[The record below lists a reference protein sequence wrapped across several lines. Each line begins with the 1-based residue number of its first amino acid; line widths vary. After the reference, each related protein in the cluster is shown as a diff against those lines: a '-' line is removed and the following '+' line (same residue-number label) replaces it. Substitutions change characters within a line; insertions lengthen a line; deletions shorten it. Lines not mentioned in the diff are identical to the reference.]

1 MTANLKLKG
10 IIVPIVSPFDKHG
23 KLDVEALEDLIEFLI
38 EAGVHGIFPAGTT
51 GEGPLLRQA
60 ERYLLAEKTIEK
72 VANRVPVIIHSGA
85 VSTKET
91 LELSNHAKTIG
102 AQAVAIIPPFYFSY
116 GEQALYEFYAKLAT
130 ELEDFP
136 IFLYNN
142 PGVGNANKLSYQLSN
157 KLLQK
162 YSNIIGMKDS
172 SGSLDLLLQLSE
184 EFKNF
189 SAAVGGDG
197 LILMASTMGIDAF
210 ISGNANV
217 FPELFVSLY
226 NAASQGEI
234 EIARELQKKV
244 NQVRRILKD
253 GGDLSLFKG
262 IMAKRG
268 INVGQVRSPLL
279 AASNSQLDQCQQE
292 LATIGLL

>member
-1 MTANLKLKG
+1 MTTNLKLKG

-23 KLDVEALEDLIEFLI
+23 ELDIKALQDLIEYLI

-51 GEGPLLRQA
+51 GEGPLLNQS
-60 ERYLLAEKTIEK
+60 ERYLLAEKTVEQ
-72 VANRVPVIIHSGA
+72 VAGRVNVIIHSGA

-91 LELSNHAKTIG
+91 LELSNHAKAIR
-102 AQAVAIIPPFYFSY
+102 AQAVAVIPPFYFSY
-116 GEQALYEFYAKLAT
+116 SEQALDKFYSELAI

-136 IFLYNN
+136 LFLYNN
-142 PGVGNANKLSYQLSN
+142 PGVGNANRLSYELSY
-157 KLLQK
+157 KLVK
-162 YSNIIGMKDS
+162 EHRNIIGMKDS

-184 EFKNF
+184 EFTDF

-197 LILMASTMGIDAF
+197 LILMAASMGIDAF

-217 FPELFVSLY
+217 FPELFVALY
-226 NAASQGEI
+226 NAASQGQI
-234 EIARELQKKV
+234 EEARALQKKV
-244 NQVRRILKD
+244 NHVRRILRD

-268 INVGQVRSPLL
+268 LNMGQVRPPLL
-279 AASNSQLDQCQQE
+279 AASNSYLDQCQQE
-292 LATIGLL
+292 LANLGLL